1 MIKTSGALTIFLATV
16 AGALGPAGAA
26 EGPMGIDHRL
36 PCDNSGIW
44 KRGNQLLLEDLTVA
58 TVVGA
63 ALWEGDQSRIGRT
76 FWQSLDA
83 TLLGAA
89 TVAVLKPAFGR
100 ERPLET
106 DDPNQWFMG
115 HGHNSFPSGEVALVA
130 GAITPF
136 VLEYG
141 SEHPSVYALEF
152 LPLYDAV
159 ARVKVQGHW
168 QTDVLAGF
176 MIGSGLGYFA
186 NTRESPWSVRVV
198 PGGWRIGLH
207 TKF

>member
-1 MIKTSGALTIFLATV
+1 
-16 AGALGPAGAA
+16 
-26 EGPMGIDHRL
+26 MGIDHRL
-36 PCDNSGIW
+36 PYDNSGIW